1 MTAKS
6 YLSQIRKCDT
16 LIRNKLQEVQSLK
29 ELILSVTS
37 VLKDDVVSG
46 GGDSDKVGTIVC
58 KIVELQEEINEQ
70 IDRLVDLKDEAMK
83 IIDGINGALC
93 DVLYRR
99 YFCYETWEQI
109 AVGMGYTYQWVCKL
123 HGKALL
129 EVDKLL
135 KEREIVE
142 RDGVECGA
150 GV

>member
-70 IDRLVDLKDEAMK
+70 IDRLVDLKREAMSV
-83 IIDGINGALC
+83 IDKLWGIDVNLGE
-93 DVLYRR
+93 VLYKR
-99 YFCYETWEQI
+99 YFCYQTWEQI

-123 HGKALL
+123 HGRALV
-129 EVDKLL
+129 EVDELL
-135 KEREIVE
+135 KADAAVIE
-142 RDGVECGA
+142 
-150 GV
+150 